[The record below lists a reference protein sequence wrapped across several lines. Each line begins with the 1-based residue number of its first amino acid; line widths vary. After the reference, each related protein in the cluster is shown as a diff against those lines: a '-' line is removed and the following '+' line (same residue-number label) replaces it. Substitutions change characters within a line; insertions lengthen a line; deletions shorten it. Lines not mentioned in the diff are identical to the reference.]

1 MPNYPSARKRLRQN
15 TKLKEHNRYYKKTAR
30 NSVKKL
36 RLMTDKQQAEQWYNT
51 VASRLDRLA
60 KRNQIHK
67 NKANNLKSK
76 LRKHVNN
83 LAQ

>member
-1 MPNYPSARKRLRQN
+1 MPNYPSPERRLRQN
-15 TKLKEHNRYYKKTAR
+15 KKLKAHNHYYKKTAR

-36 RLMTDKQQAEQWYNT
+36 RLMTDKQEAEKWYNT

-60 KRNQIHK
+60 KRNMVHK

-83 LAQ
+83 LS

>member
-1 MPNYPSARKRLRQN
+1 MPNYPSPRKRLRQN
-15 TKLKEHNRYYKKTAR
+15 TRLKEHNRYYKKTAR

-36 RLMTDKQQAEQWYNT
+36 RLMTDKQEAEHWYNT

-60 KRNQIHK
+60 KRNMIHK

-76 LRKHVNN
+76 LRKHVNQ
-83 LAQ
+83 LGS

>member
-1 MPNYPSARKRLRQN
+1 MPNYPSAEKRLREN
-15 TKLKEHNRYYKKTAR
+15 VKKKSHNHYYKKTAR

-36 RLMTDKQQAEQWYNT
+36 RVLTDKKEAEKWYNT

-60 KRNQIHK
+60 KRNMIHK

-76 LRKHVNN
+76 LSKHVNN
-83 LAQ
+83 LS

>member
-1 MPNYPSARKRLRQN
+1 MPNYSSAKKRLRQN
-15 TKLKEHNRYYKKTAR
+15 AKLKEHNRYYKTTAR

-36 RLMTDKQQAEQWYNT
+36 RLMTDKQQAESWYNT

-60 KRNQIHK
+60 RRNHIHK

-76 LRKHVNN
+76 LRKHVNS
-83 LAQ
+83 LSS

>member
-15 TKLKEHNRYYKKTAR
+15 AKRKIHNHYYKQTAR

-36 RLMTDKQQAEQWYNT
+36 RKMTNKSEAEEWYKV

-60 KRNQIHK
+60 KKNMIHK
-67 NKANNLKSK
+67 NRAGNLKSK
-76 LRKHVNN
+76 LKKHVDS
-83 LAQ
+83 LA

>member
-1 MPNYPSARKRLRQN
+1 
-15 TKLKEHNRYYKKTAR
+15 
-30 NSVKKL
+30 
-36 RLMTDKQQAEQWYNT
+36 MTDKQEAEQWYNT

-60 KRNQIHK
+60 KRNMIHK

-83 LAQ
+83 LA

>member
-1 MPNYPSARKRLRQN
+1 MPNYPSPKKRLRQN
-15 TKLKEHNRYYKKTAR
+15 THLKAHNRYYKKTAR

-36 RLMTDKQQAEQWYNT
+36 RLMTDKQEAEQWYNT

-60 KRNQIHK
+60 KRNMIHK

-83 LAQ
+83 LGS